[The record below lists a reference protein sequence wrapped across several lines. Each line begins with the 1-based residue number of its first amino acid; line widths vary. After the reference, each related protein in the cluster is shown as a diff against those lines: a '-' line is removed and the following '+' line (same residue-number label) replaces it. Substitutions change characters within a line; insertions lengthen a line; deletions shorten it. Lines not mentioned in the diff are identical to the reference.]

1 MLCAAAQGAD
11 RVVLPADTEGGQ
23 GKNPSTSLGASPS
36 VYVSRG
42 VSWAERGEWDKAVED
57 LKRAYALDPANV
69 ETLIDLCLAYTEK
82 KDFENAANYGRRAVE
97 AVKAGPSDRQAGAY
111 HALGLAL
118 EGLGEDQKAEAAY
131 REGIAR
137 DPSDAGL
144 YLTLGNLYGKA
155 KSLDRALTAYEE
167 VVRLDPKNEFV
178 YSNIAYV
185 HEAMGNAAEAMKA
198 LDRATEANPRD
209 EVAWYDLGAAHGKR
223 REWDKAIE
231 CYKKS
236 LKIDA
241 KFYKACI
248 SAALAYEKKGDLTA
262 ASEYYVRALSLTD
275 DPRLKEAI
283 LRLITES
290 SEELPAT
297 QKLL

>member
-1 MLCAAAQGAD
+1 MGKGAIAFILLVSCAAVAQSAD
-11 RVVLPADTEGGQ
+11 RVVLPADAESGQ
-23 GKNPSTSLGASPS
+23 GRNPS

-42 VSWAERGEWDKAVED
+42 VSWAEKGEWDKAIED
-57 LKRAYALDPANV
+57 LKRAYALDPANA

-82 KDFENAANYGRRAVE
+82 KDFENAVSYGRRAVE
-97 AVKAGPSDRQAGAY
+97 ATGGKAGAY

-118 EGLGEDQKAEAAY
+118 EGAGEDQKAEAAY
-131 REGIAR
+131 KEGIAR
-137 DPSDAGL
+137 EPSNAEL
-144 YLTLGNLYGKA
+144 RLTLGNLYGKE
-155 KSLDRALTAYEE
+155 KVFDRALAAYEE

-178 YSNIAYV
+178 YSNIAYIR
-185 HEAMGNAAEAMKA
+185 EAMGDDAKAMEA
-198 LDRATEANPRD
+198 LGRATEANPRD
-209 EVAWYDLGAAHGKR
+209 EVAWYDLGAAYGKR
-223 REWDKAIE
+223 REWDKAVE

-236 LKIDA
+236 LGFDP

-248 SAALAYEKKGDLTA
+248 SVALAYEKKGDLTA
-262 ASEYYVRALSLTD
+262 ASEYYVKALSLTD

-297 QKLL
+297 KKLL